1 MPVKAAGDFNTG
13 LIKFTG
19 NDFGTADPAMLKNC
33 SRLVS
38 LNIDESAAVHLCF
51 FYSSVRPCFVM
62 KYMPCQTG
70 KIFCFS

>member
-38 LNIDESAAVHLCF
+38 LNIDEIMPRF
-51 FYSSVRPCFVM
+51 TFVSF
-62 KYMPCQTG
+62 TVL
-70 KIFCFS
+70 

>member
-13 LIKFTG
+13 LNSTG

-38 LNIDESAAVHLCF
+38 H
-51 FYSSVRPCFVM
+51 
-62 KYMPCQTG
+62 KH
-70 KIFCFS
+70 